1 MIDVNDYMRQ
11 LENVEKREM
20 KKKPMKMI
28 TEKKTGEKYKSK
40 SSMMK
45 HEKSESKAMR
55 QKEYGSKGMKKG
67 MR

>member
-1 MIDVNDYMRQ
+1 MKDVNHYINMLDR
-11 LENVEKREM
+11 LELRDM

-40 SSMMK
+40 TAMRK

>member
-1 MIDVNDYMRQ
+1 MIDVHDYMRR
-11 LENVEKREM
+11 LEDMEKRDM

-40 SSMMK
+40 TAMRA

-55 QKEYGSKGMKKG
+55 AKEYGTKAKRG